1 MTARTRYFVI
11 SSLLVLTV
19 GLGAG
24 LVAYY
29 FGLPGLAISG
39 DGPVEL
45 AYVPRDAA
53 VVAYAEV
60 RNIMV
65 SPVRQSLRQAVPT
78 PEDGQQRF
86 QERTG
91 IDVES
96 DIDHVVAFL
105 QPQSDGE
112 TPGAVV
118 ARGRF
123 SDVKIEALMRE
134 RGAEVESY
142 GGKRLIVQSS
152 SGTDDDGPMAL
163 SFLEPGLIAVGSAPL
178 VKAAIDAQRSGENVV
193 GNEEVMEQL
202 RSLEPG
208 NAWALGRVDAL
219 QRSDRLPPQLAG
231 QLPAIAWFAAS
242 GTVDSDVR
250 GVLRADARDEQAA
263 ENLREVARGF
273 LALARMQAGSRPEL
287 QAVAESLELGGVGRS
302 VVLSFSIR
310 GDTLEALTAGERETA
325 EPPPSQ

>member
-65 SPVRQSLRQAVPT
+65 SPVRQGLRQAVPA
-78 PEDGQQRF
+78 PEDGRQRF

-91 IDVES
+91 IDIES

-142 GGKRLIVQSS
+142 GGKRVIVQSA
-152 SGTDDDGPMAL
+152 GTDGDGPTAL
-163 SFLEPGLIAVGSAPL
+163 SFLEPGLIAVGSTPI
-178 VKAAIDAQRSGENVV
+178 VKAAIDAKQSGENVIR
-193 GNEEVMEQL
+193 NEEVMEQL

-219 QRSDRLPPQLAG
+219 QRHDRLPPQLAG
-231 QLPAIAWFAAS
+231 QLPAITWFAAS

-287 QAVAESLELGGVGRS
+287 QAVTESLELGGVGRS

-325 EPPPSQ
+325 EPPPTQ